1 VNVSYTTLV
10 KLLRI
15 DISNSCNVVLYLVI
29 HSVFSKCF
37 QVSRYNDAAFSQA
50 YRPRPIQGGPK
61 KRGLRLMTTILSNL
75 KRFFQKITGRFI
87 AESLLKKLKSVNIWQ
102 SYKQER
108 DCVMH
113 FLCLLGLAVCWL
125 GAQSA

>member
-1 VNVSYTTLV
+1 MNLSLGYAVNVSYTTLV

-75 KRFFQKITGRFI
+75 KRFFKK
-87 AESLLKKLKSVNIWQ
+87 SLGDLLLSLSLKN
-102 SYKQER
+102 
-108 DCVMH
+108 
-113 FLCLLGLAVCWL
+113 
-125 GAQSA
+125 